1 VEQEERPVAPPAPLT
16 PATGAAA
23 WGGSHAPGSHAS
35 WGQAQSPGQGTQAP
49 NRARNQAPEP
59 APHQEPVTSIADPEF
74 WSDDHERRRP
84 GWLAPVLLGVAGVL
98 LILTAYGIGKVVS
111 SGVDGNASSASE
123 DEQISLPENPD
134 NAVGDK
140 KNKPAQKKYR
150 GPVGAAA
157 IGGATASCQS
167 ASSVDA
173 AGNPV
178 TYEPAKAYDGDQTTA
193 WRCDGSG
200 SGETFTVSLPEETTL
215 GEVGLVPGYAK
226 TDANSG
232 EDRYAENNR
241 ITKVRWVF
249 SDGSEVVQKMDGS
262 ATNRDLRKMRI
273 PKTTAD
279 EVTIEILDSVKGPR
293 NTVAISEIWL
303 GATRG

>member
-1 VEQEERPVAPPAPLT
+1 
-16 PATGAAA
+16 
-23 WGGSHAPGSHAS
+23 
-35 WGQAQSPGQGTQAP
+35 
-49 NRARNQAPEP
+49 
-59 APHQEPVTSIADPEF
+59 
-74 WSDDHERRRP
+74 
-84 GWLAPVLLGVAGVL
+84 
-98 LILTAYGIGKVVS
+98 
-111 SGVDGNASSASE
+111 
-123 DEQISLPENPD
+123 
-134 NAVGDK
+134 
-140 KNKPAQKKYR
+140 
-150 GPVGAAA
+150 
-157 IGGATASCQS
+157 
-167 ASSVDA
+167 VDA

-200 SGETFTVSLPEETTL
+200 SGESFTVSLAEETKL

-249 SDGSEVVQKMDGS
+249 SDGTEVVQKMDGS

-303 GATRG
+303 GATRA